1 MSTTPSAAPQPS
13 PGGPAPAPAQGGSGA
28 KIVLWIF
35 GGCLGIVVIGCV
47 VVGGLVFWGLHKAKQ
62 AGFDPELM
70 KKNPV
75 LAVAKLSVAGN
86 RDVEMVSSDDSSGTI
101 VVRDKKTGKT
111 STMKVDPDKRIMVVT
126 DEDGKTVTMKL
137 DPSNTRLVVTDDRGK
152 IATITA
158 NQNAGSL
165 EIKGDDGSFKMGGAT
180 DKAPSWVPAYPGVT
194 PTGNFSASSNLE
206 QTGSFSFVTSD
217 STDKVIN
224 FYSGALKQAGLGVS
238 QTTTNSNG
246 KIGGIV
252 TGTSDADKR
261 SVMVTFSAENDG
273 THVGVVFSSKK
284 QPN

>member
-13 PGGPAPAPAQGGSGA
+13 PGGPAGAPTTTGGGA
-28 KIVLWIF
+28 KIFLWIF
-35 GGCLGIVVIGCV
+35 GGCLGIVVIGCL
-47 VVGGLVFWGLHKAKQ
+47 VVGGLVFWGIHKAKQ

-70 KKNPV
+70 RRNPV

-86 RDVEMVSSDDSSGTI
+86 RDVEMVSSDDSTGTI

-137 DPSNTRLVVTDDRGK
+137 DPSNTRLIVTDDKGK
-152 IATITA
+152 TATITA
-158 NQNAGSL
+158 NGNAGSL
-165 EIKGDDGSFKMGGAT
+165 EIKGDDGSLKLGGAAE
-180 DKAPSWVPAYPGVT
+180 KAPAWVPAYPGVT
-194 PTGNFSASSNLE
+194 PTANFSASNNLE

-217 STDKVIN
+217 STDKVVS
-224 FYSGALKQAGLGVS
+224 FYSDALKNTGLKLS
-238 QTTTNSNG
+238 QTTTNTNG
-246 KIGGIV
+246 KAAGFLS
-252 TGTSDADKR
+252 GTSDADKR